1 MNKTEPRITKL
12 FPATKSY
19 IWGGRRLIE
28 EYGKN
33 CTSDT
38 LAETWELSFHPDGV
52 TRLWDGTPIDRSKL
66 ETVLGNNIDPF
77 KFPQLIKLIDA
88 YDDLSVQ
95 VHPRDEDA
103 YPFKGKTETWHI
115 VDADDGAGI
124 YLGFKEDVT
133 KERFESAIRDNTVTD
148 LLNFFKVKKGETYF
162 IPAGTVHAIGKG
174 CLICEVQQ
182 NSNITYRVYDYDRRD
197 KDGNPRD
204 LHIEKAVAV
213 ADLKKYEYNPLVGT
227 TVARSKY
234 FSVDSFYVDGSISVN
249 VDENSFKFFICLD
262 GNGTIDGLEIKKG
275 ESFLVCA
282 GFGDVELRGQ
292 MRVLTSE
299 VRKYYIGIDLGGTF
313 IKGGVVDDVG
323 NIISSL
329 KIPTETDK
337 GEKQVVENI
346 DRLCRDV
353 CKSANLTFSDIIG
366 IGVAVPGTV
375 DSNSGTVVYSNNLDW
390 HNVKL
395 ADKITGYTD
404 LPVKLAND
412 ANTAALG
419 EALFGSGKK
428 YKTTVMLTLGTGV
441 GGGVVIDG
449 KLYDGNHGAGAEMG
463 HAVIMMDGEQ
473 CTCGRRGCLEAY
485 ASATALIRD
494 TKRAMQGDPDSKMHF
509 DKTVDGA
516 TAFGYMDVDSTAK
529 TVVDNYIKYLACGIT
544 NLANEFRPE
553 AVILGGGVCNEG
565 ERLIRPLQSI
575 VERDIFGGKNGP
587 AVKII
592 TATLGNSAGLVGAA
606 ALCMEENKDADIL

>member
-1 MNKTEPRITKL
+1 MKIYKL
-12 FPATKSY
+12 IPATKSY

-28 EYGKN
+28 EYGKK
-33 CTSDT
+33 CSGDT
-38 LAETWELSFHPDGV
+38 LAETWELSFHPDGM
-52 TRLWDGTPIDRSKL
+52 TRTEDGKFIDDSIPLVAIGKGVNPI
-66 ETVLGNNIDPF
+66 N
-77 KFPQLIKLIDA
+77 FPQLIKLIDA
-88 YDDLSVQ
+88 HDNLSVQ
-95 VHPRDEDA
+95 VHPTDA
-103 YPFKGKTETWHI
+103 DAFPFSGKTEMWHI
-115 VDADDGAGI
+115 VDAQEGAGI

-133 KERFESAIRDNTVTD
+133 KEQLVAAIDNNTITD
-148 LLNFFKVKKGETYF
+148 LLNFFEVKKGETYY

-197 KDGNPRD
+197 KDGNPRE
-204 LHIEKAVAV
+204 LHVEKALKVAN
-213 ADLKKYEYNPLVGT
+213 LKKYVHSPLKGK

-234 FSVDSFYVDGSISVN
+234 FSVDRFNVDGEMTVN
-249 VDENSFKFFICLD
+249 VDKNSFKYFICLE
-262 GNGTIDGLEIKKG
+262 GEGTLGDRQVKAG
-275 ESFLVCA
+275 ESYFIPA
-282 GFGDVELRGQ
+282 GYGDVRLSGE
-292 MRVLTSE
+292 MSVLTSE
-299 VRKYYIGIDLGGTF
+299 TRSYYIGIDLGGTF
-313 IKGGVVDDVG
+313 IKGGVVDDIG
-323 NIISSL
+323 NVISSS
-329 KIPTETDK
+329 KIPTEADK
-337 GEKQVVENI
+337 GQNQVVENI
-346 DRLCRDV
+346 DKLCRIV
-353 CKSANLTFSDIIG
+353 CQSAQICFSDIIG

-375 DSNSGTVVYSNNLDW
+375 DSDSGTVVYSNNLDW
-390 HNVKL
+390 NDVKL
-395 ADKITGYTD
+395 ADKLTACTD
-404 LPVKLAND
+404 LPVKIAND

-449 KLYDGNHGAGAEMG
+449 KLYDGNRGAGAEMG

-494 TKRAMQGDPDSKMHF
+494 TKRAMLANPDSKMHH

-516 TAFGYMDVDSTAK
+516 TAFNYMEVDSAAK

-553 AVILGGGVCNEG
+553 AVILGGGICNEG

-575 VERDIFGGKNGP
+575 VDRDIFGGKKSP
-587 AVKII
+587 EVKII

-606 ALCMEENKDADIL
+606 ALCMEEN